1 MFHERQGFDDGDAI
15 ASERVALAG
24 LILALRTRGI
34 RDRRIL
40 SAIELIPRRLFL
52 PVNQHS
58 VAYDDKALPI
68 EYGQLIAQPSMVARI
83 AEALGPDPG
92 WRILEVGTGSGYQ
105 AAVLSRLFGQVYT
118 LERYRSLV
126 TLAADRF
133 TTLRLGNAF
142 VRQGDGLEGWAE
154 KAPFD
159 AVVVNGSMPHVPES
173 LIRTLRMGGQMIIA
187 IGPSIGRQKLLRVV
201 RTTAGTEE
209 TVLGTVRMVPIL
221 HGTADWL

>member
-1 MFHERQGFDDGDAI
+1 MFHERQGFDDGDGVA
-15 ASERVALAG
+15 AERVALAG

-52 PVNQHS
+52 PATQHGA
-58 VAYDDKALPI
+58 AYDDKALPI
-68 EYGQLIAQPSMVARI
+68 EFGQLIAQPSMVARI
-83 AEALGPDPG
+83 AETLGPDPG
-92 WRILEVGTGSGYQ
+92 ARVLEVGTGSGYQ
-105 AAVLSRLFGQVYT
+105 AAVLSRLFGQIYT

-142 VRQGDGLEGWAE
+142 VRQGDGLEGWPE

-159 AVVVNGSMPHVPES
+159 AVVVNGSMPEVPMS
-173 LIRTLRMGGQMIIA
+173 LIEALRTGGQMIIA
-187 IGPSIGRQKLLRVV
+187 LGPSIGRQSLVRVV
-201 RTTAGTEE
+201 RTPTGIEQ
-209 TVLGTVRMVPIL
+209 TVLGTVRMVPIVP
-221 HGTADWL
+221 GRADRL

>member
-68 EYGQLIAQPSMVARI
+68 EYGQLIAQRDVDAEDRKRHDLHSDGEGIADDHVGCGLDQRHAAGLGHARFLDRRAGVVAASASVIRL
-83 AEALGPDPG
+83 AVRPVAL
-92 WRILEVGTGSGYQ
+92 
-105 AAVLSRLFGQVYT
+105 
-118 LERYRSLV
+118 
-126 TLAADRF
+126 
-133 TTLRLGNAF
+133 
-142 VRQGDGLEGWAE
+142 
-154 KAPFD
+154 
-159 AVVVNGSMPHVPES
+159 
-173 LIRTLRMGGQMIIA
+173 
-187 IGPSIGRQKLLRVV
+187 
-201 RTTAGTEE
+201 
-209 TVLGTVRMVPIL
+209 
-221 HGTADWL
+221 DWLHQARE

>member
-1 MFHERQGFDDGDAI
+1 MFHERQGFDDGDAL

-52 PVNQHS
+52 PVHQHGA
-58 VAYDDKALPI
+58 AYEDRALPI

-105 AAVLSRLFGQVYT
+105 AAVLSRLFGQIYT

-133 TTLRLGNAF
+133 TTLRLGNAY
-142 VRQGDGLEGWAE
+142 VRQGDGLEGWSE

-159 AVVVNGSMPHVPES
+159 AVVVNGSMPYIPMS
-173 LIRTLRMGGQMIIA
+173 LIGMLRTGGQMIIA
-187 IGPSIGRQKLLRVV
+187 LGPSVGRQKLVRAV
-201 RTTAGTEE
+201 RTANGIEE
-209 TVLGTVRMVPIL
+209 TVLGTVRMVPIV
-221 HGTADWL
+221 HGTADRL